1 LPLIRVAFESLVGAG
16 AVDSAAG
23 EVNQMS
29 AELFCFSLKRQTPE
43 PAQKNEWQTPGATNC
58 NEALRVFEKAT
69 DRGSRLVLCGGA
81 DVPEFYLE
89 KRERILRPGGVR
101 AGQVLAIF
109 PVRRAA
115 LSRA

>member
-1 LPLIRVAFESLVGAG
+1 MRVAFESLVRAD

-29 AELFCFSLKRQTPE
+29 TELFCFSLKRQISKPT
-43 PAQKNEWQTPGATNC
+43 QKNEWHTPGATNC
-58 NEALRVFEKAT
+58 NEALRVFEKAN
-69 DRGSRLVLCGGA
+69 DRGSRLALCGGA

-101 AGQVLAIF
+101 PGQVLAIF
-109 PVRRAA
+109 PVRRAV